1 MTDNINKLFDDV
13 REAIGEEEIARV
25 ALEYW
30 LEVDKHRELPM
41 TEAWH
46 LPMLAFQLG
55 YAYCKERYKLD
66 E

>member
-1 MTDNINKLFDDV
+1 MTDTIDTLFDDV
-13 REAIGEEEIARV
+13 REAIGEEEIAMV

-30 LEVDKHRELPM
+30 LEVDKYRELPM
-41 TEAWH
+41 NEAWH

-66 E
+66 D